1 MKKPFDDYPEM
12 LYLEPALD
20 EACRLLCDSVTGGG
34 RILVCGNGGS
44 AADSEHIAGELLKG
58 FLKRRPIAADMREA
72 LRRYGGEALADGL
85 QQGIDCV
92 SLVSHSALLSAV
104 INDNGAEYMYAQQVC
119 ALGRKGDV
127 LIGLTTSGNAENVVN
142 AAVCAKARG
151 MGVIG
156 MTGSGGGR
164 LKPLCDA
171 LLNAPSDVTYR
182 VQEYHIPLYH
192 YLCGALEE
200 KIFGA

>member
-20 EACRLLCDSVTGGG
+20 EACRLLVDSVTGGG

-127 LIGLTTSGNAENVVN
+127 LIGLTTSGNAVNVVN
-142 AAVCAKARG
+142 AAVCAKAMG
-151 MGVIG
+151 MRVIG

>member
-1 MKKPFDDYPEM
+1 MKKPFDDYPE
-12 LYLEPALD
+12 LLPLEPALD
-20 EACRLLCDSVTGGG
+20 RACGLLCGSVKSGG

-58 FLKRRPIAADMREA
+58 FLLSRPIDGEMREA
-72 LRRYGGEALADGL
+72 LEQCGGARLADGL

-92 SLVSHSALLSAV
+92 SLVSHTALMTAV
-104 INDNGAEYMYAQQVC
+104 INDNGAEYMFAQQVC
-119 ALGRKGDV
+119 AMGRKGDV
-127 LIGLTTSGNAENVVN
+127 LIGLTTSGNAVNVVN
-142 AAVCAKARG
+142 AAICARARG
-151 MGVIG
+151 MSVIG
-156 MTGSGGGR
+156 FTGSGGGR
-164 LKPLCDA
+164 LKPFCDA
-171 LLNAPSDVTYR
+171 LLNVPSDVTYR